1 MESLGRRVSWVTL
14 GRLANALNL
23 LLVNAI
29 LARHLSEVG
38 FGQYQKVWMVLNIG
52 IPLFLFGLPLGISYF
67 LPGLQAQKRN
77 SFLLQ
82 QVFLIWITAALFCIG
97 LLLAAPQLAHL
108 FGIADLAPLL
118 RLAAFIGAGLI
129 ACGFWESFL
138 IVYDRHRLLAFSLF
152 AFALIYL
159 VAVLVG
165 CFVGQSLYWIFAGL
179 CFFALCRVV
188 VCIGVLIK
196 LAGPPVL
203 HLNREWLRRQL
214 AYTLPIG
221 LRDGI
226 GILAKFTDKLIAL
239 FVAST
244 GQFVYY
250 YMGAWELPVVG
261 LVVDSMLSV
270 IMPDFAAAY
279 RRREV
284 ARILELMR
292 LAARRISL
300 LVFPAAAFSFVAAPE
315 FMVLLYGEAYRVS
328 GDYFRVFSLILP
340 CRISTGG
347 LVLLAAGRPNIVL
360 LGTALDILLAVS
372 LGLALLPWY
381 GLLGPAI
388 ALVFSTYCQVAF
400 NLWQAGRVVDRR
412 LWNLLPW
419 GRLAKWVL
427 FNAAIGG
434 ITSFSLIFSHP
445 LYNIL
450 VGGLVF
456 GTLYVAG
463 GYFAGFYDDQEQA
476 IIRHW
481 MTKVRDLFCRAG
493 KGEG

>member
-1 MESLGRRVSWVTL
+1 MESLGRRVSWVTV
-14 GRLANALNL
+14 GRLANTLNL
-23 LLVNAI
+23 LLVSAI

-38 FGQYQKVWMVLNIG
+38 FGQYQKVWVVLNIG

-67 LPGLQAQKRN
+67 LPGLQAQKRD

-82 QVFLIWITAALFCIG
+82 QVSLIWVMAALFCIG
-97 LLLAAPQLAHL
+97 LLLGAPQLAHFL
-108 FGIADLAPLL
+108 SSPDLVPLL

-129 ACGFWESFL
+129 ACGFWEPFL
-138 IVYDRHRLLAFSLF
+138 IVYGRHRLLAFSLF

-165 CFVGQSLYWIFAGL
+165 YFVGQSLYWIFAGL
-179 CFFALCRVV
+179 CFFALCRAV

-203 HLNREWLRRQL
+203 RFNREWLRRQL
-214 AYTLPIG
+214 VYTLPIG

-226 GILAKFTDKLIAL
+226 GILAKFTDKLIAI
-239 FVAST
+239 FVVST
-244 GQFVYY
+244 DQFAYY
-250 YMGAWELPVVG
+250 IMGAWELPVVG
-261 LVVDSMLSV
+261 LVVDSMLAV

-315 FMVLLYGEAYRVS
+315 FMALLYGEAYRVS

-360 LGTALDILLAVS
+360 LGTALDILLAFS

-381 GLLGPAI
+381 GLLGPAV
-388 ALVFSTYCQVAF
+388 AVVFSTYCQVAY
-400 NLWQAGRVVDRR
+400 NLWQAGRVVDKGLRD
-412 LWNLLPW
+412 LLPW
-419 GRLAKWVL
+419 GRLAKWLL
-427 FNAAIGG
+427 FNAVIGG
-434 ITSFSLIFSHP
+434 VTSFSLVFSHP
-445 LYNIL
+445 LYNLL

-463 GYFAGFYDDQEQA
+463 GYFARLYDDQEQA
-476 IIRHW
+476 IIRRW
-481 MTKVRDLFCRAG
+481 AAKMRGLFFRT
-493 KGEG
+493 